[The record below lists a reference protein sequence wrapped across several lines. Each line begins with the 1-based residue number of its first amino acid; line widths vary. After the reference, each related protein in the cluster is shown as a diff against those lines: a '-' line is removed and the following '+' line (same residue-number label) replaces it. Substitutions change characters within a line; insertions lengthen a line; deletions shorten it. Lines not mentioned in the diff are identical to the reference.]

1 MQAVTVVFG
10 SLSFLFLLTATV
22 LMIASNC
29 TVPTSDE
36 IYFMR
41 TTLSA
46 ALTREVLNLIPP
58 SVAVF
63 ERITVRIGLL
73 GYLYQSLSSLTWGA
87 SNTCTEY
94 HLGYRL
100 PALLMGGPIGLDF
113 LSRETTTALVINPI
127 FTAFSAACLVAFLL
141 SIFLNKPAI
150 VFVLLILNTII
161 GLICLII
168 DFTIFVRAYWLI
180 RYSETAIL
188 GLVGVEYGSALWLM
202 LASVILTILSTLFFA
217 FTLRR
222 GDDSRS
228 KKAKRTA
235 GRHEGP

>member
-73 GYLYQSLSSLTWGA
+73 GYCI
-87 SNTCTEY
+87 NDTCTEY

-113 LSRETTTALVINPI
+113 LSRKTTTALVINPI

>member
-1 MQAVTVVFG
+1 
-10 SLSFLFLLTATV
+10 
-22 LMIASNC
+22 
-29 TVPTSDE
+29 
-36 IYFMR
+36 MR

-63 ERITVRIGLL
+63 ERITSELDYWGIV
-73 GYLYQSLSSLTWGA
+73 SMVSNLSTASLTWGA

-188 GLVGVEYGSALWLM
+188 GLVGVEYGSAYGSCLPL
-202 LASVILTILSTLFFA
+202 
-217 FTLRR
+217 
-222 GDDSRS
+222 
-228 KKAKRTA
+228 
-235 GRHEGP
+235 

>member
-73 GYLYQSLSSLTWGA
+73 GYCI
-87 SNTCTEY
+87 NDTCTEY

-188 GLVGVEYGSALWLM
+188 GWLESNTEALMAHACLCN
-202 LASVILTILSTLFFA
+202 LTILSTLFFA